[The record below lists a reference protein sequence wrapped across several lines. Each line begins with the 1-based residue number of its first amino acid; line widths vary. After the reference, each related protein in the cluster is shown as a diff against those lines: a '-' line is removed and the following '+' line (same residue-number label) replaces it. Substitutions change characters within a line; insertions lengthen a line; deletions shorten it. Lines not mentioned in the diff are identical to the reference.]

1 MRTVSRHS
9 GIEVIGFEECK
20 ELLAQDVIGRI
31 AVVIGATPMIFPVNY
46 TLDNNDILLRTMAG
60 SRLDVGLGPAAF
72 EVDRFDRSNQ
82 SGWSVLATGHL
93 EGLPPSQVEEMERL
107 QPVTSWAPGD
117 RDVWLRLRASSFTGR
132 IVRGDE
138 RS

>member
-1 MRTVSRHS
+1 MPTISRHS

-20 ELLAQDVIGRI
+20 KLLAQDVIGRI
-31 AVVIGATPMIFPVNY
+31 AVEIGATPMIFPVNY
-46 TLDNNDILLRTMAG
+46 TLDGNAILLRTMAG
-60 SRLDVGLGPAAF
+60 SRLDVGLGLAAF
-72 EVDRFDRSNQ
+72 EVDRFDRSKQ

-93 EGLPPSQVEEMERL
+93 EELPPAQLEQMERL

-117 RDVWLRLRASSFTGR
+117 RDLWLRLRTAFITGR